1 MLKWFPQ
8 GCSQQFTVNHSYEFL
23 GRAGRCHVWPLFYRV
38 LYLSCWEQPCS
49 LGGNA
54 KETCEEFQHV
64 TTNYCT
70 ELATF
75 GIRCRRLM
83 IVGPPIFDALCS
95 IGHGQYVGPLVPC
108 WFPYP
113 WPSSQDMGLEAA
125 SFLDPSSELR
135 WLATAGIQAL
145 QVGTLQQN
153 LMNIWGNGWRMET
166 LGLKVETHTV
176 ESWKSS
182 WFSGKVFPKTSPLL
196 MAIVKQ
202 LGNPPV
208 RQKKLL
214 RQEKTLLRTGKTL

>member
-1 MLKWFPQ
+1 MVSTWDRWF
-8 GCSQQFTVNHSYEFL
+8 
-23 GRAGRCHVWPLFYRV
+23 HVG
-38 LYLSCWEQPCS
+38 S
-49 LGGNA
+49 
-54 KETCEEFQHV
+54 
-64 TTNYCT
+64 
-70 ELATF
+70 
-75 GIRCRRLM
+75 M
-83 IVGPPIFDALCS
+83 
-95 IGHGQYVGPLVPC
+95 LVPL
-108 WFPYP
+108 PLTLQP
-113 WPSSQDMGLEAA
+113 RHRMISSPKCSMGQWDWKICQHGAPEAA